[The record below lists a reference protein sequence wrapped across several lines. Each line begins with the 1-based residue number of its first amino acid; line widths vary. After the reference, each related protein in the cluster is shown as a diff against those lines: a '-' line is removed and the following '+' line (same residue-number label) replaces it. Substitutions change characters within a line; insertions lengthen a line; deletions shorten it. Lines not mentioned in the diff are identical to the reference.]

1 MVQNYN
7 IKFIAQNIFAKS
19 ATLIYINVLSL
30 YIHLL
35 LYISSPY
42 VALSPYYILNSPCN
56 IPFGACC
63 RGVVCVCGGLLF
75 QIILKILSDAFMQMN
90 TFVSHHVVSLARV
103 CEEVRLCASR
113 RAGVEE
119 HE

>member
-42 VALSPYYILNSPCN
+42 VVSFPFIYKTAPATFLSLSVAGALY
-56 IPFGACC
+56 
-63 RGVVCVCGGLLF
+63 
-75 QIILKILSDAFMQMN
+75 
-90 TFVSHHVVSLARV
+90 V
-103 CEEVRLCASR
+103 CEGDFYFR
-113 RAGVEE
+113 
-119 HE
+119 

>member
-19 ATLIYINVLSL
+19 TTLIYINVLSL

-42 VALSPYYILNSPCN
+42 VVPFPFIYKTAPATFLSVLVAGALY
-56 IPFGACC
+56 
-63 RGVVCVCGGLLF
+63 VCAVDF
-75 QIILKILSDAFMQMN
+75 YF
-90 TFVSHHVVSLARV
+90 R
-103 CEEVRLCASR
+103 
-113 RAGVEE
+113 
-119 HE
+119 

>member
-42 VALSPYYILNSPCN
+42 VVSFPFIYKTFSSCHPAS
-56 IPFGACC
+56 IPFVVCC
-63 RGVVCVCGGLLF
+63 RGVVCV
-75 QIILKILSDAFMQMN
+75 
-90 TFVSHHVVSLARV
+90 
-103 CEEVRLCASR
+103 
-113 RAGVEE
+113 
-119 HE
+119 